1 MLTLRPALILGMFV
15 LGGGGLA
22 WGADDFGLFRSTWGD
37 VIVATDTTEAGKEL
51 VLPTPEQPVY
61 YRGMS
66 LGCKLGAIPGDA
78 IPVEREVNALVA
90 KVLAQQGYR
99 GARRGVDEPS
109 LFLVVQWG
117 YLKPGTDDLY
127 WFLGYDYRQDTGA
140 QTHPTLMGPEVF
152 RRNMRSR
159 TIETILEGTRTA
171 NYGIIVT
178 AFEFKSAN
186 SADPVVYWQTRIS
199 LPASGKSMQQALPT
213 MILAAGPSIGRPTKT
228 PSLHSADRA
237 RSGTVRLGEL
247 NILDVISGPAP
258 GSKLEEPEK

>member
-1 MLTLRPALILGMFV
+1 MLALRSALGLGMFV

-22 WGADDFGLFRSTWGD
+22 WGADSFALFRSTWGD
-37 VIVATDTTEAGKEL
+37 VVVATDTTEAGKEL
-51 VLPTPEQPVY
+51 VPPTPEAPVY

-78 IPVEREVNALVA
+78 EPVEREVNALVA

-127 WFLGYDYRQDTGA
+127 WFLGYDYRQDVGA
-140 QTHPTLMGPEVF
+140 QVTPNPGPEVF
-152 RRNMRSR
+152 RRGMRSR

-186 SADPVVYWQTRIS
+186 TADPVVYWQTRIA

-213 MILAAGPSIGRPTKT
+213 MIVAAGPSIGRPTDT
-228 PSLHSADRA
+228 PKLHSADRA

-258 GSKLEEPEK
+258 GTKLEEPEK